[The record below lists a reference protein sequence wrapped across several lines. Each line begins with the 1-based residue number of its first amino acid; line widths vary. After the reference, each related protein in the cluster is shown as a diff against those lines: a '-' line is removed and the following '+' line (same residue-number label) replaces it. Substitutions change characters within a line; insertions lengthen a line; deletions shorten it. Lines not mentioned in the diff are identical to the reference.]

1 MLIDCFTLSMN
12 QGAFLS
18 EAIDS
23 ILRQE
28 VGVNYLV
35 YDAGSSDGSVEFL
48 EKYRLG
54 EFSRI
59 FVDGDLGPS
68 DGLNFGLQNASGDLF
83 YYLNA
88 DDRLLPGVFSYVTQ
102 YFLDNPDCDVLHG
115 SINVID
121 SSGAF
126 VKILPSMEFSLKGY
140 ALGYAVVYQQAT
152 FIRNR
157 VLKDV
162 RFNIENRISWD
173 GELIVDLAIKGARI
187 NSTRKVLGEFRIY
200 SNSISG
206 SANYKSLAKQQHTI
220 ISAKILGRNR
230 TPLEF
235 IFASFVRTIRA
246 VSRRI
251 SPQIE
256 YLT

>member
-1 MLIDCFTLSMN
+1 M
-12 QGAFLS
+12 
-18 EAIDS
+18 
-23 ILRQE
+23 
-28 VGVNYLV
+28 V
-35 YDAGSSDGSVEFL
+35 
-48 EKYRLG
+48 
-54 EFSRI
+54 
-59 FVDGDLGPS
+59 
-68 DGLNFGLQNASGDLF
+68 
-83 YYLNA
+83 
-88 DDRLLPGVFSYVTQ
+88 LPGVFSYVTQ

-126 VKILPSMEFSLKGY
+126 VKVLPSMEFSLKGY

-187 NSTRKVLGEFRIY
+187 HRTRKVLGEFRIY

-206 SANYKSLAKQQHTI
+206 SANYKSLAKKQHKM

-235 IFASFVRTIRA
+235 IFAIFVRTIRA

-251 SPQIE
+251 SPRIE
-256 YLT
+256 YIN